1 MWLFWF
7 SLKRNREK
15 KIKVQQKFHWFLM
28 FRFFS
33 FNFFFQMLSSG
44 CHLIDNKKWLERWH
58 NTIVNTIPSL
68 NDNNI
73 IETKERKITQI
84 YWSSNKIHD
93 TNMYQEIHHTLKL
106 ADSGQYEQKTTA
118 KICTCNKCHNNTH
131 DICFYIPFCTIFV
144 CLGIIQIIAGI
155 FYFITIP
162 VIKLIFNVVIGCW
175 VRYITSYLFSRKRRK
190 LKLFWYF
197 FSLFTGHFMWN

>member
-1 MWLFWF
+1 
-7 SLKRNREK
+7 
-15 KIKVQQKFHWFLM
+15 
-28 FRFFS
+28 
-33 FNFFFQMLSSG
+33 
-44 CHLIDNKKWLERWH
+44 
-58 NTIVNTIPSL
+58 
-68 NDNNI
+68 
-73 IETKERKITQI
+73 
-84 YWSSNKIHD
+84 
-93 TNMYQEIHHTLKL
+93 MYQEIHHTLKL

-175 VRYITSYLFSRKRRK
+175 VRYTLHTYHINSAASEKIEIILV
-190 LKLFWYF
+190 F
-197 FSLFTGHFMWN
+197 FSIYRPFYVELAALWSPVYAHQFHENMNFYFIAR